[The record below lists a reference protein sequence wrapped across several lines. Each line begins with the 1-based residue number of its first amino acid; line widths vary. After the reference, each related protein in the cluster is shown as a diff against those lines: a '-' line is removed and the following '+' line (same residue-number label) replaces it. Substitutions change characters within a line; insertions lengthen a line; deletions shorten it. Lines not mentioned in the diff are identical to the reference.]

1 MCVESY
7 RLVVSSQ
14 QRKKGPDENE
24 EKEQNHVNGRIA
36 SSLEERC
43 MVKIALIFRPERKV
57 LQICGSPVS
66 VTQHLFSF
74 SVCKHPLKTCTAA
87 GKLFVLGPGPMNL
100 ELVFSVPRG
109 RLRPV
114 GFKQEASLVVCGL
127 LSPCKTLR
135 NFLLPP
141 TAECGNPCCQA
152 TSAVTHSCSL
162 GSSFYNIAY
171 FLDVLCI

>member
-1 MCVESY
+1 MWVPGLCEAA
-7 RLVVSSQ
+7 LVQHVRVRTSANNLHSNREALRAGCWPVVLSS
-14 QRKKGPDENE
+14 
-24 EKEQNHVNGRIA
+24 
-36 SSLEERC
+36 S
-43 MVKIALIFRPERKV
+43 
-57 LQICGSPVS
+57 
-66 VTQHLFSF
+66 
-74 SVCKHPLKTCTAA
+74 
-87 GKLFVLGPGPMNL
+87 L

-114 GFKQEASLVVCGL
+114 GFKQEARLVVCGL

-162 GSSFYNIAY
+162 GSSFYTIAY